1 MSRLVY
7 CDQKMIDLDACEV
20 VYDTPFTPESLEE
33 DFEAPSGHW
42 SVKDG
47 WLVGVHRENSG
58 GMLYTKQSWDFD
70 LIMEFDAEAIPPCKN
85 DLNFV
90 IKTSG
95 WDSVHHDA
103 GPGYIFGLGGWW
115 LDKAGIEKYPTCK
128 PRCLTELYPLES
140 GKLYHI
146 IAGVIDGHC
155 FFYAN
160 GKLVCEMY
168 DPAPED
174 FVGCGKIGF
183 DTYASQIRYK
193 DLRVYRAAYTERTLE
208 YTANF

>member
-1 MSRLVY
+1 
-7 CDQKMIDLDACEV
+7 
-20 VYDTPFTPESLEE
+20 
-33 DFEAPSGHW
+33 
-42 SVKDG
+42 
-47 WLVGVHRENSG
+47 
-58 GMLYTKQSWDFD
+58 MLYTKQSWDFD

-174 FVGCGKIGF
+174 FVGSGKVGF

-193 DLRVYRAAYTERTLE
+193 DLRVYRAAYTERILE
-208 YTANF
+208 YTPNF